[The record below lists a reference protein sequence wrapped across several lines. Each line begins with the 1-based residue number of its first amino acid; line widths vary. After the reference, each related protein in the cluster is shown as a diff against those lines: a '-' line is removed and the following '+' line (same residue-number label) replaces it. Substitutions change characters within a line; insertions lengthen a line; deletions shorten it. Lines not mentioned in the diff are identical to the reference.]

1 MGRNP
6 RVSGSGL
13 GENELRQR
21 VLVAI
26 ASYGRS
32 NDRYLQRLIEQY
44 RSMSFDVHIVVLS
57 NIEKNLGSGVEC
69 RVGLPNSDPWSL
81 PFAHKKLFSDNVA
94 NYDLFVYSEDDIL
107 ITERNIRAWLDVTSF
122 LPQDEIAGFL
132 RVEYGEDGQRNYP
145 DIHAHFHWD
154 PSSVKRRGDYIL
166 AHFTNEHAACFV
178 LTREQLG
185 NALRSG
191 GFDVAP
197 HQGKYDLACSA
208 ATDPYTQCGLKKLVP
223 ISHLEDF
230 TVHHLTNRYVGRMGV
245 GVNELGRQKEI
256 LLQIADGHCLPYSLL
271 PTETRLRRANF
282 SKDYYEAESEELISL
297 VPVSARSV
305 LSIGCGSGKTERRLQ
320 ARGLHV
326 TAIPLDPVIAAGPA
340 GDGIEMIYTDLDT
353 IDFNRDAY
361 DCVLCLNL
369 LHLAPDPRKLLRK
382 LRLFMHEQS
391 IAVIQMPNT
400 MSPRG
405 VRSYLRASLQSGRS
419 GYEAAGAHFASARRL
434 TTWCIE
440 SGLRIETMFG
450 IPADRGDGLFGMTSR
465 LSGFAPGFLSLG
477 LAASIVA
484 TASGGMPNYEKT
496 GELADEPKSS
506 GRGLDGRAGQNT
518 NLI

>member
-1 MGRNP
+1 M
-6 RVSGSGL
+6 
-13 GENELRQR
+13 NEHAAPHIRSQEGYSVPR

-26 ASYGRS
+26 ASHGTS
-32 NDRYLQRLIEQY
+32 NDRYLGRVIREY
-44 RSMSFDVHIVVLS
+44 RSMSLAVDIVVLS
-57 NIEKNLGSGVEC
+57 NIDKRAMAGVEC
-69 RVGLPNSDPWSL
+69 IVGRPTRDPWSL
-81 PFAHKKLFSDNVA
+81 PFAHKKLFVERQDQ
-94 NYDLFVYSEDDIL
+94 YDLFVYSEDDIL

-122 LPQDEIAGFL
+122 LTQDEVAGFL
-132 RVEYGEDGQRNYP
+132 RVEFGEDGQRNYP

-154 PSSVKRRGDYIL
+154 PSSVRRRGDYVL

-178 LTREQLG
+178 LSREQLG
-185 NALRSG
+185 SALRSG

-223 ISHLEDF
+223 ISHLEEF

-245 GVNELGRQKEI
+245 GVDELGRQKEV
-256 LLQIADGHCLPYSLL
+256 LLQIADGCRLPYSLL
-271 PTETRLRRANF
+271 PTETRLRRASF

-305 LSIGCGSGKTERRLQ
+305 LSVGCGSGRTERRLQ

-340 GDGIEMIYTDLDT
+340 GDGVEMIYTDLDST
-353 IDFNRDAY
+353 DPNRDAY

-382 LRLFMHEQS
+382 LRSFMHEQS

-405 VRSYLRASLQSGRS
+405 VRSYFRANLQSGRHG
-419 GYEAAGAHFASARRL
+419 GYEVAGAHFASARKL
-434 TTWCIE
+434 TSWCTD

-450 IPADRGDGLFGMTSR
+450 IPADRGDGLFGLTSR
-465 LSGFAPGFLSLG
+465 LSGIAPGFLSLG
-477 LAASIVA
+477 LAASIVV
-484 TASGGMPNYEKT
+484 TASGGGPNDET
-496 GELADEPKSS
+496 AELARQRQNQLAEVS
-506 GRGLDGRAGQNT
+506 GGRSD
-518 NLI
+518 